1 MQPKWV
7 LLQLC
12 QKGDSGTHYYL
23 SLTPCTFWKFW
34 ISETSLGHLPRLL
47 IMSFQSQFDFL
58 YLGWMPWQG
67 RVAETIS
74 EKILY
79 FILIFFTFLLSDV
92 ACHILIFSFRHYFA
106 MHFLFRQSSL
116 LHGGE
121 GDLPFLKLIHEV
133 NSTSFL
139 QTVNNTIQ
147 QYFILGGFHNSRL
160 FRYLCF
166 VLCFPPYC
174 MECGK

>member
-1 MQPKWV
+1 
-7 LLQLC
+7 
-12 QKGDSGTHYYL
+12 
-23 SLTPCTFWKFW
+23 
-34 ISETSLGHLPRLL
+34 
-47 IMSFQSQFDFL
+47 
-58 YLGWMPWQG
+58 MPWQG

-79 FILIFFTFLLSDV
+79 FILISFTFLLSDV

-116 LHGGE
+116 LHGGA

-147 QYFILGGFHNSRL
+147 QYFILGGFHNSSL

-166 VLCFPPYC
+166 VFCQAHCKGGGGGSTPSAVTVSKCENVDPFFQ
-174 MECGK
+174 